1 MVSFKL
7 CGFFLFLFFFPSQQD
22 LLERRELREKKVK
35 KVIII
40 SILFNVCLCGNSVL
54 QNCRYGREQTLGLRE
69 MPHFG
74 KR

>member
-7 CGFFLFLFFFPSQQD
+7 CGFFLLLFFFPLQQE
-22 LLERRELREKKVK
+22 LLEHRELREKKAK

-54 QNCRYGREQTLGLRE
+54 ENCTCGREQTLLLRE
-69 MPHFG
+69 MPHLG
-74 KR
+74 KS